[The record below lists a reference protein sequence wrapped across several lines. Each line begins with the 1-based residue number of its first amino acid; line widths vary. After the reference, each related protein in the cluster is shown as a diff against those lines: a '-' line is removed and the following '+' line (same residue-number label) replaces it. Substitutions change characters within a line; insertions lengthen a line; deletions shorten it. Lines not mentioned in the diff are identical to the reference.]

1 MGDFVRFT
9 DNDIIH
15 VPIKAALAG
24 YDKHPNGISVETIG
38 QIWATGPEGP
48 FDKDTLLLVMNA
60 NRLRIMVSAP
70 MNPNHPQ
77 MEITNFENID
87 ARGHVLLDALN
98 PETTIV
104 ARFEFPKNY
113 EEQHKAGLHYP
124 YLFTREWESHGH
136 LEALLPDARNDA
148 ILYKGVLPEM
158 KMRHATQSTHIVHSN
173 SISGAAQPSYVRIY
187 MNGDMIEQA
196 CRTLPPAGRSS
207 HKMEII
213 LPLPPETLVE
223 LVNGGVESVNITN
236 AFQVAV
242 GDSLSGVINYCLGG
256 IRNVLHSQR

>member
-1 MGDFVRFT
+1 MGDFVRFA
-9 DNDIIH
+9 DNHIIH

-38 QIWATGPEGP
+38 QIWANGPEGP
-48 FDKDTLLLVMNA
+48 FEEDTLLLVMNA

-77 MEITNFENID
+77 MEITNFLELP
-87 ARGHVLLDALN
+87 GHVLLDALN

-104 ARFEFPKNY
+104 ARFEFPINY
-113 EEQHKAGLHYP
+113 EEQRKAGLHYP
-124 YLFTREWESHGH
+124 YLFTRDWKSMGH
-136 LEALLPDARNDA
+136 METIHSPKGNKIDA

-173 SISGAAQPSYVRIY
+173 SISGSAQPSYVRIY
-187 MNGDMIEQA
+187 MDGTMIEQA

-213 LPLPPETLVE
+213 LPLPPETLLE
-223 LVNGGVESVNITN
+223 LEHGRMESINIRDAYKIELGDALN
-236 AFQVAV
+236 A
-242 GDSLSGVINYCLGG
+242 VINYCRGG